1 MIISKKTRGTMK
13 SMKSIF
19 SKNYHSLTFLDRELG
34 EGKVG
39 GKNWLIDKIIFFY
52 SSLTNL

>member
-19 SKNYHSLTFLDRELG
+19 SENYHSLTFLDRELG

-39 GKNWLIDKIIFFY
+39 GKN
-52 SSLTNL
+52 